1 MTTLFANP
9 TRGPTR
15 AQAELRSVIR
25 DRELLI
31 CVGSGGVGKTTTA
44 ASVGVR
50 AAIEGR
56 RVCVVTIDPARRLAN
71 SLGLDALGNDEKQ
84 IPLDKFK
91 AFGVECR
98 GSLHAMMLDTRTTFD
113 ELIRSVAEDQETVDR
128 ILANR
133 VYQHLSHTLSA
144 SHDYMASE
152 KLYDLHTSGKYD
164 LVVLDTPP
172 MKNAI
177 DFLEASGRLSRF
189 LDDRI
194 VGWFLK
200 PHEEESTGRRFGL
213 GLLQAPGAIVYRLLG
228 NVFGTD
234 FLDEIAEFFLAFKD
248 LLAGFKMRADA
259 TSALLRDPIKT
270 RFAIVCTPQSTSME
284 EARYFHTQLEE
295 RRMPGG
301 LFLVNRIG
309 RYGEAGRDGA
319 TGRYL
324 VDTDRAWM
332 RSALGEIASAK
343 KVRTFIERLEA
354 HFDRSVAMAR
364 DDEHAIAQL
373 RSFAGSRSYVATVP
387 RMPEDIY
394 DFDGLLAINTHLFGD
409 MDPRSTE

>member
-1 MTTLFANP
+1 MTAPVRHQGLTDPQSVLRDVVRN
-9 TRGPTR
+9 RG
-15 AQAELRSVIR
+15 
-25 DRELLI
+25 LLI
-31 CVGSGGVGKTTTA
+31 AVGSGGVGKTTTA
-44 ASVGVR
+44 AAIGIQ

-71 SLGLDALGNDEKQ
+71 SLGLEALGNDERQ
-84 IPLDKFK
+84 IPVEKFAEYGIEPK
-91 AFGVECR
+91 GT
-98 GSLHAMMLDTRTTFD
+98 LHAMMLDTRTTFD
-113 ELIRSVAEDQETVDR
+113 ELIRDVSPDEETRDR
-128 ILANR
+128 ILDNR
-133 VYQHLSHTLSA
+133 VYMHLSDTLSA

-152 KLYDLHTSGKYD
+152 KLYDLHHSGRYD

-200 PHEEESTGRRFGL
+200 PHEGERRFGL
-213 GLLQAPGAIVYRLLG
+213 SLLQAPGTIVYKLLG

-248 LLAGFKMRADA
+248 LLTGFKERADA
-259 TSALLRDPIKT
+259 VSALLRDPAITK
-270 RFAIVCTPQSTSME
+270 FVIVCTPQSTSME
-284 EARYFHTQLEE
+284 EARFFHSQLEE

-301 LFLVNRIG
+301 YFIVNRVG
-309 RYGEAGRDGA
+309 RYGDCTRDEA
-319 TGRYL
+319 TNRYL
-324 VDTDRAWM
+324 DDDDRGFM
-332 RSALGEIASAK
+332 RRTLDAVASEK
-343 KVRTFIERLEA
+343 KVRTFISRLEA

-364 DDEHAIAQL
+364 DDEHAIAGL
-373 RSFAGSRSYVATVP
+373 RSYAGSRAQVATVP

-394 DFDGLLAINTHLFGD
+394 DFDGLLAIDRHLFGELELSD
-409 MDPRSTE
+409 A

>member
-1 MTTLFANP
+1 MSTKHQGLTE
-9 TRGPTR
+9 
-15 AQAELRSVIR
+15 AQSVLKDVIR
-25 DRELLI
+25 NRGLLI

-44 ASVGVR
+44 ASIGIQ

-71 SLGLDALGNDEKQ
+71 SLGLEALGNDERQ
-84 IPLDKFK
+84 IPLSKFTE
-91 AFGVECR
+91 FGVEPK
-98 GSLHAMMLDTRTTFD
+98 GTLHAMMLDTQTTFN
-113 ELIRSVAEDQETVDR
+113 ELIRDVSPDDETRER
-128 ILANR
+128 ILKNR
-133 VYQHLSHTLSA
+133 VYMHLSDTLSA

-152 KLYDLHTSGKYD
+152 KLYDLHNSGRYD

-200 PHEEESTGRRFGL
+200 PHEGERRFGL
-213 GLLQAPGAIVYRLLG
+213 SLLQAPGALVYKLLG
-228 NVFGTD
+228 NVFGSD

-248 LLAGFKMRADA
+248 LLAGFKDRADA
-259 TSALLRDPIKT
+259 VSALLRDPALTK
-270 RFAIVCTPQSTSME
+270 FVIVCTPQSTSME
-284 EARYFHTQLEE
+284 EARYFHRQLEE

-301 LFLVNRIG
+301 YFIVNCVG
-309 RYGEAGRDGA
+309 RYGSCKRDPE
-319 TGRYL
+319 TNHYL
-324 VDTDRAWM
+324 VESDRAFM
-332 RSALGEIASAK
+332 RTELTDHASPK
-343 KVRTFIERLEA
+343 KIRTFTQRLEA

-364 DDEHAIAQL
+364 DDEHAIAGL
-373 RSFAGSRSYVATVP
+373 RGFAGSRAVVATIP

-394 DFDGLLAINTHLFGD
+394 DFDGLLAIDRHLFGD
-409 MDPRSTE
+409 LELTA